1 MLSMYPACFIKE
13 EDGYNGYS
21 VVFPDL
27 NNLATCGKDENEAM
41 AMAIDCLAGYI
52 WWLKNDGDPIPSP
65 SSIKDISIE
74 KVMEE
79 LEGDPNDE
87 GYVTMVSVDVEE
99 YASLHF
105 EKSVKKTLTIPA
117 WLNIAAQK
125 KNINF
130 SQVLK
135 EALIAKV
142 RN

>member
-1 MLSMYPACFIKE
+1 MLYMYPACFFKDDI
-13 EDGYNGYS
+13 GYA
-21 VVFPDL
+21 VIFPDL
-27 NNLATCGKDENEAM
+27 NYLATSGKDENEAM

-52 WWLKNDGDPIPSP
+52 WWLKKDGDPIPSP